1 MLFHPVEFYQHLLA
15 SAPLPTKAL
24 TQGLIW
30 GAGDLAAQSR
40 EGSGEAPALRRTAS
54 FFATG
59 VGSGALWTT
68 YYDAADA
75 LVSPLPGGALE
86 HTAVSLAL
94 EQAVWCPIVF
104 ALYQIPASVLTN
116 GGAPADVPAAVRRQL
131 VPMLGANLRIWTPA
145 NVVIYNVPL
154 QWRVLASNCVDL
166 VWGYV
171 CASFAADAC
180 EPGDEE
186 CIVDAA
192 DALATPVGSR
202 RPALVRRGRGLPR
215 LVRTRAARVWLS
227 PGEGVSR
234 SPRL

>member
-145 NVVIYNVPL
+145 NVLPGGSGAI
-154 QWRVLASNCVDL
+154 
-166 VWGYV
+166 V
-171 CASFAADAC
+171 CTMHC
-180 EPGDEE
+180 
-186 CIVDAA
+186 
-192 DALATPVGSR
+192 
-202 RPALVRRGRGLPR
+202 
-215 LVRTRAARVWLS
+215 
-227 PGEGVSR
+227 
-234 SPRL
+234 